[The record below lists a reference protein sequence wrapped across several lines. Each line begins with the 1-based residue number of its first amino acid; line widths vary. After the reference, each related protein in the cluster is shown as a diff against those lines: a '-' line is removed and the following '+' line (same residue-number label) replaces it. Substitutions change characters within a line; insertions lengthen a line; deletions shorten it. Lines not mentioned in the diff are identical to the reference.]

1 MFHTTGLTM
10 IRLSVPVLSLLC
22 MPTPGSSSDAS
33 GVHRHEKVSKR
44 LVSLQTMSLATERAI
59 HRAFARFYA
68 LQTAIICA
76 VLARPWL
83 FSYSGYTNKKAP
95 TIT

>member
-33 GVHRHEKVSKR
+33 GVYRHEKGSKR
-44 LVSLQTMSLATERAI
+44 LVSLQAMSPTTER
-59 HRAFARFYA
+59 RY
-68 LQTAIICA
+68 TAPSPDFTRYK
-76 VLARPWL
+76 LL
-83 FSYSGYTNKKAP
+83 
-95 TIT
+95 